1 MFERTEDHD
10 LYMEDESLLTIVIK
24 YTNRDVEIH
33 NSHKDVPFSDFIKQ
47 LEGVHDFVIINRGV
61 NEKSNY
67 EEYEIG
73 IENVQC
79 SVKLRIDTE
88 NNYFFNAHFSSKQIF
103 APEGENECI
112 KIKANMIFT
121 QKVGIG
127 FWNTKGLIDQLGD
140 ISEFL
145 NKCQSLSIPFDDS
158 SLGLK
163 NKRAWEIYAEG
174 MSRLNKEKQTL
185 LPIKSV
191 SSPKKTRN
199 PYSGELINVI
209 EVCLDIPSRQ
219 DLFASSLKDLLS
231 YKVESDYSI
240 DFPTKDLCS
249 VECTSFHQFGDEFEE
264 KLNDLAENHC
274 FNLVGGVNYYI
285 KGNVSLKQD
294 NDFDEILKNLEKE
307 VSEYS
312 EDFIRNGSKFISYSD
327 DTAEYIVQLI
337 RQSYSEFLAIGS
349 KKPIIASF
357 QNTDIDYQGVI
368 QNLVDS
374 GIQEHRIQVSNG
386 LIRISSIGRPMDINA
401 EELGLKFEK
410 CTINYN
416 LIDDAYDSTIQIE
429 GLDNVT
435 IPNRGGYYEGV
446 ILSMD
451 GFKEN
456 TLNWQRQLK
465 SQYGTK
471 FKGQTFVYSY
481 RKNIDI
487 EPLKKLQRE
496 VFFSNEKIHVS
507 AMRGIAKL
515 TPSSNEEYRS
525 LIQQIKDNLPE
536 NIVLTAPKYSI
547 ERDVKL
553 VYEEE
558 EACKRMF
565 NKIRNGI
572 SSLDNIITLK
582 YDGVDFTTRYFTFTF
597 NTQEERNEKIEAI
610 YSAFEPFKKVC
621 NIHFD
626 SQDGHTKVIFTRNNK
641 LEDDFIEGFKEF
653 NNESVKIVDHILY
666 NKVQGST
673 ELGEIQSQIDSI
685 QESIDSF
692 EMPYSPLLSI
702 KETYAM
708 RTERHKLV
716 NQKKQLI
723 KEKREAIDRKY
734 KLQYEINSRIKEVLY
749 QSPIIG
755 ECYARGYDKIT
766 IKLPDGFDR
775 IKYEENPIVKEGEY
789 IYFPMAGSASETGR
803 QKYALDRIEGKK
815 KDNPPI
821 NPNLSLFLFNPRYAS
836 PAKEEAITLAA
847 TWIREYGI
855 SKSPLNDMQVEA
867 VAKAC
872 SSRDVAFIQG
882 PPGTGKTTVIAEII
896 WKEIHREIHRGSNCR
911 ILLTS
916 QNNLAVDNALE
927 RLQDARGLRPV
938 RILNTHDK
946 EDAETKY
953 GAQYMIDVIQ
963 GWRDTPNS
971 SNSENAA
978 AHWMK
983 DVKKSALSNP
993 EYEKYAV
1000 VIKPWVD
1007 CLESNSKYVRDMF
1020 ADSYLSNVNLLA
1032 ATCSYCASP
1041 HFMQTFNRLYAKE
1054 KISFDVVIMDE
1065 ASKATLPEMAV
1076 PMVNGEKIIL
1086 IGDHRQL
1093 PPILSGEH
1101 KKAFDIMDSKD
1112 LFEES
1117 YETLKTSHFGI
1128 MFKAAQRYVPS
1139 IVSTLTTQYRM
1150 HEQIMNTINQFYK
1163 RDVVGGLQCGIKE
1176 TMDIPD
1182 FNHPGSRY
1190 HGLSFDRILTP
1201 DDHAIW
1207 INVDTPETYLNP
1219 GYKNMGEVDAVEMVI
1234 QMLNRAGGYK
1244 EYIAAQK
1251 KDEDKEIGLI
1261 TFYSGQRK
1269 ALASR
1274 SLPGT
1279 NSYKISAVDKFQ
1291 GMERNIV
1298 IVSTVRSNKSKNIGF
1313 ARESERINVAFSRAK
1328 KLLIVVGNKHL
1339 FSQYEDYKDS
1349 ILNMKTV
1356 DYRTLK
1362 DLLK

>member
-1 MFERTEDHD
+1 MFERTEDQN
-10 LYMEDESLLTIVIK
+10 LYLEDDSLLPIVIK
-24 YTNRDVEIH
+24 YTDRDVEIH

-47 LEGVHDFVIINRGV
+47 LDGVHDFVIINRGV

-67 EEYEIG
+67 EEFEIG

-103 APEGENECI
+103 APDGEDECI

-121 QKVGIG
+121 QNVGIG
-127 FWNTKGLIDQLGD
+127 FWNTNGLIDRLGD
-140 ISEFL
+140 ISEL
-145 NKCQSLSIPFDDS
+145 LAKCQSLSIPFDDS
-158 SLGLK
+158 NLGLK

-174 MSRLNKEKQTL
+174 MSRLNREKQTL

-191 SSPKKTRN
+191 SSPKKTRSH
-199 PYSGELINVI
+199 YSGELMNVI
-209 EVCLDIPSRQ
+209 EIELDIPSRQ
-219 DLFASSLKDLLS
+219 DLFASSLKELLS
-231 YKVESDYSI
+231 HKVESDYSI
-240 DFPTKDLCS
+240 DFPTKDSCCI
-249 VECTSFHQFGDEFEE
+249 EFTSFHHFGDEFED
-264 KLNDLAENHC
+264 KLNDLAEKHC
-274 FNLVGGVNYYI
+274 FNLDGCINYFI
-285 KGNVSLKQD
+285 KGKVSLKQD
-294 NDFDEILKNLEKE
+294 NDFDEILKNLESK
-307 VSEYS
+307 VSDYS
-312 EDFIRNGSKFISYSD
+312 EDFIRNGANFISYSD

-337 RQSYSEFLAIGS
+337 EQSYSEFLAIGS

-357 QNTDIDYQGVI
+357 QNTDNDYQGVI
-368 QNLVDS
+368 KKLVES
-374 GIQEHRIQVSNG
+374 GIQEQRIQVRNR
-386 LIRISSIGRPMDINA
+386 LIRISSNGKPMDINA

-410 CTINYN
+410 CTIKYN

-429 GLDNVT
+429 GLNNVT
-435 IPNRGGYYEGV
+435 IPKRGGYYEGV
-446 ILSMD
+446 ILSME
-451 GFKEN
+451 GFKN
-456 TLNWQRQLK
+456 NSLNWQRQLK
-465 SQYGTK
+465 AQYGTK
-471 FKGQTFVYSY
+471 FKGQTFFYFY
-481 RKNIDI
+481 RKIIDI

-507 AMRGIAKL
+507 AMRGIAEL
-515 TPSSNEEYRS
+515 TPSSNEDYRL

-536 NIVLTAPKYSI
+536 NIVLNAPKYSI
-547 ERDVKL
+547 EREVKL

-572 SSLDNIITLK
+572 CSLDNIITLR
-582 YDGVDFTTRYFTFTF
+582 YDGIDFTTRHFTFMF

-626 SQDGHTKVIFTRNNK
+626 SQDGHTKIEFTRNDK
-641 LEDDFIEGFKEF
+641 LDNDFIDGFREF
-653 NNESVKIVDHILY
+653 NNEPVKIVNHLRY
-666 NKVQGST
+666 NEAKDSS
-673 ELGEIQSQIDSI
+673 ELTEIQSQIDDLQSGIDDI
-685 QESIDSF
+685 QMS
-692 EMPYSPLLSI
+692 MPGYD
-702 KETYAM
+702 KGND
-708 RTERHKLV
+708 RVRNERRRLGREKSSLV
-716 NQKKQLI
+716 QEKKD
-723 KEKREAIDRKY
+723 AIARKY
-734 KLQYEINSRIKEVLY
+734 KLQREINSRTREVLY
-749 QSPIIG
+749 ESPTVG
-755 ECYARGYDKIT
+755 ECYTRSYDRIT

-775 IKYEENPIVKEGEY
+775 KSYVENPIVKVGEY
-789 IYFPMAGSASETGR
+789 VFFPMAGSASETGR

-815 KDNPPI
+815 NVKDNPPV
-821 NPNLSLFLFNPRYAS
+821 NKQLSNFLFNPRYAS
-836 PAKEEAITLAA
+836 AAKEEDIALAT
-847 TWIREYGI
+847 TWIKDYGI

-872 SSRDVAFIQG
+872 SANDVAFIQG

-896 WKEIHREIHRGSNCR
+896 WKEIHQKSNCR

-946 EDAETKY
+946 EDSETKD
-953 GAQYMIDVIQ
+953 GAQYMIDIIQ
-963 GWRDTPNS
+963 GWKDNPNS

-983 DVKKSALSNP
+983 DVKKTALANP
-993 EYEKYAV
+993 EYEKYAL
-1000 VIKPWVD
+1000 VIKSWVD
-1007 CLESNSKYVRDMF
+1007 NLNNNSKYARDMF
-1020 ADSYLSNVNLLA
+1020 ADSYLSNVNLFA
-1032 ATCSYCASP
+1032 ATCSYCASKD
-1041 HFMQTFNRLYAKE
+1041 FMQTYNRLYANE
-1054 KISFDVVIMDE
+1054 KMSFDVIIMDE

-1076 PMVNGEKIIL
+1076 PMVNGVKIIM

-1182 FNHPGSRY
+1182 YNHPGSRF

-1207 INVDTPETYLNP
+1207 VDVNTPETYLNP
-1219 GYKNMGEVDAVEMVI
+1219 GYKNMGEVDAVEMVV
-1234 QMLNRAGGYK
+1234 QMLNRAEGYK
-1244 EYIAAQK
+1244 EYLAAQK

-1269 ALASR
+1269 ALANRKFPVTS
-1274 SLPGT
+1274 
-1279 NSYKISAVDKFQ
+1279 SYKISAVDKFQ

-1298 IVSTVRSNKSKNIGF
+1298 IVSTVRSNNTKNIGF

-1339 FSQYEDYKDS
+1339 FCQFEDYKES
-1349 ILNMKTV
+1349 ISNMKTI

>member
-1 MFERTEDHD
+1 MFERTEDQN
-10 LYMEDESLLTIVIK
+10 LYMEDESLLPIVIK
-24 YTNRDVEIH
+24 YIDRDVEWH
-33 NSHKDVPFSDFIKQ
+33 NSHKDVPFSDCIKQ

-61 NEKSNY
+61 NEKYNY
-67 EEYEIG
+67 EEFEIG
-73 IENVQC
+73 IESVQC
-79 SVKLRIDTE
+79 SMKLRIDTE

-103 APEGENECI
+103 APEGEDECI

-121 QKVGIG
+121 QNVGIG
-127 FWNTKGLIDQLGD
+127 FWNTNGLIDRLGA

-145 NKCQSLSIPFDDS
+145 TKCQSLSIPFDDS
-158 SLGLK
+158 NLGLK

-174 MSRLNKEKQTL
+174 MSRLNREKQTL

-191 SSPKKTRN
+191 NSPQKTRN
-199 PYSGELINVI
+199 RYSGELMNVI
-209 EVCLDIPSRQ
+209 EIGLDIPSRQ
-219 DLFASSLKDLLS
+219 DLFASSLKELLS
-231 YKVESDYSI
+231 HKVESDYSI
-240 DFPTKDLCS
+240 DFPTKDSCCI
-249 VECTSFHQFGDEFEE
+249 EFTSFHQFGDEFED

-274 FNLVGGVNYYI
+274 FNLDGCINYFI
-285 KGNVSLKQD
+285 KGKVSLKQD
-294 NDFDEILKNLEKE
+294 NDFDEILKNLESK
-307 VSEYS
+307 VSDYS
-312 EDFIRNGSKFISYSD
+312 EDFIRNGSNFISYSD

-337 RQSYSEFLAIGS
+337 EQSYSEFLAIGS

-357 QNTDIDYQGVI
+357 QNTDNDYQGVI
-368 QNLVDS
+368 KNLVES
-374 GIQEHRIQVSNG
+374 GIQEQRIQVRNG
-386 LIRISSIGRPMDINA
+386 LIRISSIGKPMDIDA

-410 CTINYN
+410 CTIKYN

-451 GFKEN
+451 GFKDSS
-456 TLNWQRQLK
+456 LNWQRQLK
-465 SQYGTK
+465 AQYGTK
-471 FKGQTFVYSY
+471 FKGQTFYYSY

-487 EPLKKLQRE
+487 EPLKRLQRE
-496 VFFSNEKIHVS
+496 IFFSNDKIDVS
-507 AMRGIAKL
+507 AMRGIATL

-525 LIQQIKDNLPE
+525 LIQQINDNLPG
-536 NIVLTAPKYSI
+536 NIVLNAPKYSI
-547 ERDVKL
+547 EREVKL

-582 YDGVDFTTRYFTFTF
+582 FDGVDYTTRHFYFTFK
-597 NTQEERNEKIEAI
+597 TQEERNKKIEAI
-610 YSAFEPFKKVC
+610 YSAFEPFKQVC

-626 SQDGHTKVIFTRNNK
+626 SQDGHTKIEFTRNEK
-641 LEDDFIEGFKEF
+641 LEDEFIDSFREF
-653 NNESVKIVDHILY
+653 NNEPIKIVDHLRY
-666 NKVQGST
+666 NKAKDSS
-673 ELGEIQSQIDSI
+673 ELAEIQSEIDELQDRIDDIRSSMPGIDKRSDRVRKERHRLGREKSSLI
-685 QESIDSF
+685 QEKTD
-692 EMPYSPLLSI
+692 
-702 KETYAM
+702 
-708 RTERHKLV
+708 
-716 NQKKQLI
+716 
-723 KEKREAIDRKY
+723 AIDRKY
-734 KLQYEINSRIKEVLY
+734 KLQREINSRTKEVLY
-749 QSPIIG
+749 ESPTIG
-755 ECYARGYDKIT
+755 ECYTRSYDKIT

-775 IKYEENPIVKEGEY
+775 KTYEENPIVRVGEL
-789 IYFPMAGSASETGR
+789 IFFPMAGSASETGR
-803 QKYALDRIEGKK
+803 QKFALDRIEGKK
-815 KDNPPI
+815 NAKDNPPV
-821 NPNLSLFLFNPRYAS
+821 NKQLSNFLFNPRYAS
-836 PAKEEAITLAA
+836 PAKEEDITLAT
-847 TWIREYGI
+847 TWIKEYGI

-872 SSRDVAFIQG
+872 SAKDVAFIQG

-896 WKEIHREIHRGSNCR
+896 WKEIHQKPNCR

-927 RLQDARGLRPV
+927 RLKDARGLRPV

-946 EDAETKY
+946 EDSETKD

-963 GWRDTPNS
+963 GWKDNPNS

-978 AHWMK
+978 AHWMTNVRK
-983 DVKKSALSNP
+983 TALTNP
-993 EYEKYAV
+993 EYEKYAS
-1000 VIKPWVD
+1000 VIKPWMD
-1007 CLESNSKYVRDMF
+1007 CLNNNSSYARDMF
-1020 ADSYLSNVNLLA
+1020 ADTYQSNVNLFA
-1032 ATCSYCASP
+1032 ATCSYCASKD
-1041 HFMQTFNRLYAKE
+1041 FMQTYNQLYANQR
-1054 KISFDVVIMDE
+1054 ISFDVIIMDE

-1076 PMVNGEKIIL
+1076 PMVNGVKIIL

-1117 YETLKTSHFGI
+1117 YETLKTSHFGV

-1139 IVSTLTTQYRM
+1139 IVSTLTIQYRM

-1163 RDVVGGLQCGIKE
+1163 RDVVGGLQCGIKG
-1176 TMDIPD
+1176 TMDIPRYD
-1182 FNHPGSRY
+1182 LPESRY
-1190 HGLSFDRILTP
+1190 HGLSFDRILTH

-1207 INVDTPETYLNP
+1207 VDVNTPETNLNP
-1219 GYKNMGEVDAVEMVI
+1219 GFKNMGEVDAVEMVI
-1234 QMLNRAGGYK
+1234 QMLNRAEGYK
-1244 EYIAAQK
+1244 EYLAAQK

-1269 ALASR
+1269 ALANR
-1274 SLPGT
+1274 RFPAT
-1279 NSYKISAVDKFQ
+1279 NSYRISAVDKFQ

-1298 IVSTVRSNKSKNIGF
+1298 IVSTVRSNSIKSIGF

-1339 FSQYEDYKDS
+1339 FSQFEDYKES
-1349 ILNMKTV
+1349 ISNMKTI